1 MNDEMTVL
9 LVEDDP
15 DMQLACRQALSLAGI
30 RSRALDAAEP
40 ALPIITPGYRGVV
53 VTDMRL
59 PQGDGLSLVKYARSV
74 DPELPCI
81 MITGHGDI
89 NLAVDAMRE
98 GAYDFITKP
107 FSPEK
112 LVDSVRR
119 ALDKRRLALQAGQAR
134 SAPAP
139 AAGKGS
145 DGLGRLV
152 GSSAGM
158 QAVRRLIAEIA
169 ASPVD
174 VLVHGETGTGK
185 ELVAQSLHE
194 LSGRSSGPFVA
205 LNCGGMPDNLLD
217 SELFGHEA
225 GAFTGAQKRRI
236 GKIEHAS
243 GGTLFLDELESMP
256 MGMQVKL
263 LRVLQE
269 RKLERLGSNTS
280 VAVDVR
286 VVAATKENLVEKAR
300 SGQFRLDLYYRLN
313 VVTVDL
319 PPLRRRTDDIAEL
332 LAHFFVLA
340 ASRFGRPVPPV
351 NADLLER
358 LAGYAWPGNVRELR
372 NLADC
377 IALGVSTPLLGATL
391 QYASSELASP
401 RSLAESVE
409 EYERKLIL
417 EELQR
422 NDGSLARSARALRV
436 AKTTLNDKIRRY
448 GISVAPAEPR
458 EG

>member
-1 MNDEMTVL
+1 MYDEMTVL

-30 RSRALDAAEP
+30 KSRALAAAEP
-40 ALPIITPGYRGVV
+40 ALPIITPGYAGVV

-59 PQGDGLSLVKYARSV
+59 PLSDGLSLVKYARSV

-89 NLAVDAMRE
+89 NLAVEAMRE

-112 LVDSVRR
+112 LVDSVQR
-119 ALDKRRLALQAGQAR
+119 AMDKRRLTLEANRVGR
-134 SAPAP
+134 AP
-139 AAGKGS
+139 AAHKGVS
-145 DGLGRLV
+145 KLV
-152 GSSAGM
+152 GSSPVMEG
-158 QAVRRLIAEIA
+158 VRRLVSEIA

-194 LSGRSSGPFVA
+194 MSPRSKGPFVA

-225 GAFTGAQKRRI
+225 GAFTSAMKRRI
-236 GKIEHAS
+236 GKIEHAH
-243 GGTLFLDELESMP
+243 GGTLFLDEVESMP
-256 MGMQVKL
+256 MGMQIKL

-269 RKLERLGSNTS
+269 RSLERLGSNTPIS
-280 VAVDVR
+280 VDVR
-286 VVAATKENLVEKAR
+286 IVAATKEDLLEKSKR
-300 SGQFRLDLYYRLN
+300 GEFRLDLYYRLN
-313 VVTVDL
+313 VVTINL
-319 PPLRRRTDDIAEL
+319 PPLRRRAVDIAQLFE
-332 LAHFFVLA
+332 HFVVLA
-340 ASRFGRPVPPV
+340 ANRFGRTVPTISR
-351 NADLLER
+351 DLLDR
-358 LAGYAWPGNVRELR
+358 LSTYEWPGNVRELR

-377 IALGVSTPLLGATL
+377 LALGIPSPLLGATL
-391 QYASSELASP
+391 QYATDDSASP
-401 RSLAESVE
+401 QSLSDAVEAYERRLIVE
-409 EYERKLIL
+409 EL
-417 EELQR
+417 ER
-422 NDGSLARSARALRV
+422 NDGSLAQSARALRV

-448 GISVAPAEPR
+448 GIVRGGASKDD
-458 EG
+458 

>member
-1 MNDEMTVL
+1 MDDEMTVL

-59 PQGDGLSLVKYARSV
+59 PKSDGLSLVKYAHSV

-119 ALDKRRLALQAGQAR
+119 ALDKRRLALRANLAR
-134 SAPAP
+134 AAPPP
-139 AAGKGS
+139 AAG
-145 DGLGRLV
+145 DGLARLV

-158 QAVRRLIAEIA
+158 QAVRRLITEIA
-169 ASPVD
+169 GSPVD

-194 LSGRSSGPFVA
+194 LSGRRKGPFVA

-236 GKIEHAS
+236 GKIEHAN

-269 RKLERLGSNTS
+269 RRLERLGSNTS
-280 VAVDVR
+280 IPVDVR
-286 VVAATKENLVEKAR
+286 VVAATKENLVDKAR

-351 NADLLER
+351 GPELLER
-358 LAGYAWPGNVRELR
+358 LAAYAWPGNVRELR

-391 QYASSELASP
+391 QHASSALVSP
-401 RSLAESVE
+401 RSLSESVE
-409 EYERKLIL
+409 DYERQLIL
-417 EELQR
+417 DELRR
-422 NDGSLARSARALRV
+422 NNGSLARSARALRV

-448 GISVAPAEPR
+448 GISVAPSEPR
-458 EG
+458 DE

>member
-1 MNDEMTVL
+1 MDEEMTVL

-30 RSRALDAAEP
+30 RSRARDAAEP
-40 ALPIITPGYRGVV
+40 ALPMITPGYRGVV

-59 PQGDGLSLVKYARSV
+59 PQSDGISLVKYARSV

-89 NLAVDAMRE
+89 NLAVDAMRQ

-119 ALDKRRLALQAGQAR
+119 AMELRRRTLQAAQAR
-134 SAPAP
+134 PV
-139 AAGKGS
+139 AGAQ
-145 DGLGRLV
+145 GLGRLV
-152 GSSAGM
+152 GASAGM

-169 ASPVD
+169 GSPVD

-194 LSGRSSGPFVA
+194 LSGRSKGPFVA

-236 GKIEHAS
+236 GKIEHAN

-269 RKLERLGSNTS
+269 RKLERLGSNTPIP
-280 VAVDVR
+280 VDVR
-286 VVAATKENLVEKAR
+286 VVAATKENLVDKAR
-300 SGQFRLDLYYRLN
+300 AGQFRLDLYYRLN

-319 PPLRRRTDDIAEL
+319 PPLRRRTEDIAGL
-332 LAHFFVLA
+332 LEHFFALA
-340 ASRFGRPVPPV
+340 AARFGRPAPQVDT
-351 NADLLER
+351 ALLER
-358 LAGYAWPGNVRELR
+358 LAAYDWPGNVRELR

-377 IALGVSTPLLGATL
+377 IALGISTPLLGATL
-391 QYASSELASP
+391 QYASTALSEP
-401 RSLAESVE
+401 RSLSESVE
-409 EYERKLIL
+409 DYERKLIVD
-417 EELQR
+417 ELKR
-422 NDGSLARSARALRV
+422 NNGSLARSARALRV

-448 GISVAPAEPR
+448 GIAMPPPSDAA
-458 EG
+458 

>member
-15 DMQLACRQALSLAGI
+15 DMQMACRQALSLAGI

-59 PQGDGLSLVKYARSV
+59 PQGDGMSLVKYARSV

-119 ALDKRRLALQAGQAR
+119 ALDKRRLALQASQAR
-134 SAPAP
+134 P
-139 AAGKGS
+139 AAPTGQGS
-145 DGLGRLV
+145 AGLNRLV

-194 LSGRSSGPFVA
+194 LSGRSKGPFVA

-236 GKIEHAS
+236 GKIEHAN

-256 MGMQVKL
+256 LGMQVKL

-269 RKLERLGSNTS
+269 RKLERLGSNT
-280 VAVDVR
+280 AIPVDVR
-286 VVAATKENLVEKAR
+286 VVAATKENLVEKAKA
-300 SGQFRLDLYYRLN
+300 GQFRLDLYYRLN

-319 PPLRRRTDDIAEL
+319 PPLRKRTEDIAEL

-340 ASRFGRPVPPV
+340 AERFARPVPPV
-351 NADLLER
+351 GAELLER

-391 QYASSELASP
+391 QYASTELASP